1 MKIHANRNKPEG
13 GRSARGTWKTLRRG
27 SCLVARLLV
36 GFVMELVI
44 LQLFLVLTV
53 NKDSSEDPSFVSH
66 FLDSFPNSSI
76 VCYSIHV

>member
-1 MKIHANRNKPEG
+1 
-13 GRSARGTWKTLRRG
+13 
-27 SCLVARLLV
+27 LVARLLV

-53 NKDSSEDPSFVSH
+53 NKDSSEDPLFVSH